1 MARKVIQTNR
11 QQCKCPPPR
20 NLDELQLTERMPST
34 PISIQE
40 SSKEMKSRQSLTKN
54 RTDFSNNFKL
64 QNN

>member
-20 NLDELQLTERMPST
+20 NLDELQLTEQMPST

-40 SSKEMKSRQSLTKN
+40 SSEKIKSRQSLTKN